1 MALSLLNATLV
12 SSTPSLPT
20 GRRRP
25 QHMRTPRHDDPT
37 INMACQPEAGTSAT
51 FVAAKRSAVGGVIV
65 AAPSILHDQWMLI
78 GRQIDTGLGGR
89 LDLLA
94 IAPDGALVFIELKRE
109 RTPRDVVAQAIEY
122 ATFVSD
128 LQPEVIAAIYA
139 GCANGRDLG
148 ADFQARFGQALDE
161 EALNASHQNVL
172 VASSIEDSTSRIVRY
187 LSERDIAIN
196 VLCFQVFFS
205 GEERLLSRA

>member
-1 MALSLLNATLV
+1 
-12 SSTPSLPT
+12 
-20 GRRRP
+20 
-25 QHMRTPRHDDPT
+25 
-37 INMACQPEAGTSAT
+37 
-51 FVAAKRSAVGGVIV
+51 
-65 AAPSILHDQWMLI
+65 
-78 GRQIDTGLGGR
+78 
-89 LDLLA
+89 
-94 IAPDGALVFIELKRE
+94 
-109 RTPRDVVAQAIEY
+109 
-122 ATFVSD
+122 VSD